1 MTATPSTNG
10 AKKIARTALRPQ
22 NFLFSATARASGTTM
37 SSGTLSTVKMAVARI
52 DDQNG
57 SEVVDPGVSRST

>member
-10 AKKIARTALRPQ
+10 AKKTARIALRPR
-22 NFLFSATARASGTTM
+22 NFLLSATASARGSAM
-37 SSGTLSTVKMAVARI
+37 SRGTLSTVKMAVARI

-57 SEVVDPGVSRST
+57 SDVVDPGVKRST